1 MSVHKVIEIMA
12 DSKKGWEDAAQSAV
26 ATASKSVNNIKS
38 VWVKD
43 QSAIVKDGKITSY
56 RITCKITFAVGK

>member
-43 QSAIVKDGKITSY
+43 QSAIVKDGKIASY

>member
-1 MSVHKVIEIMA
+1 MAIMKVIEIMA
-12 DSKKGWEDAAQSAV
+12 DSPKGWSEAADKAV
-26 ATASKSVNNIKS
+26 KKASKSVQGIKS

-56 RITCKITFAVGK
+56 RVTVKITFEIMG